1 MGYQKFIS
9 LGHLCVQLFRFTPLL
24 LSTFRNTLCGY
35 FFHWLGT
42 HPQLYE
48 TQKNLPLSY
57 NINSNEILVSFDA
70 ISLFTRIP
78 VGLALDVARER
89 LEEDESLSSR
99 TSLSVDDIISLLAL
113 CLKATFFTF
122 REVIYQQIYG
132 TAMGS
137 PVSVVVANL
146 VMELL
151 CRKESIKYLP

>member
-1 MGYQKFIS
+1 M
-9 LGHLCVQLFRFTPLL
+9 
-24 LSTFRNTLCGY
+24 
-35 FFHWLGT
+35 
-42 HPQLYE
+42 
-48 TQKNLPLSY
+48 
-57 NINSNEILVSFDA
+57 SFDA